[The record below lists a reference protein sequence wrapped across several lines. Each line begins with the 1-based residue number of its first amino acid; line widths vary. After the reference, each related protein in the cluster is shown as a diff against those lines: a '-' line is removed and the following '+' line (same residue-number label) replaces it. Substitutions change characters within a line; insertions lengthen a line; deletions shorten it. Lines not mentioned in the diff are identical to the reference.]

1 MSVYYCFGVDGRREN
16 LSERMQ
22 KRISVEEALI
32 LTPVQHH
39 ILILFAQCSFAEMET
54 ITVKNG
60 ASYKIYF
67 IQRTSAV
74 PCLFIT
80 EVSLKS
86 TIDRARIWYAQSN
99 YVA

>member
-1 MSVYYCFGVDGRREN
+1 MKTMSVYYCFGVDAWREN

-39 ILILFAQCSFAEMET
+39 IWILFVQCSFAEMKT

-60 ASYKIYF
+60 VIQNQEPIY
-67 IQRTSAV
+67 
-74 PCLFIT
+74 PG
-80 EVSLKS
+80 
-86 TIDRARIWYAQSN
+86 N
-99 YVA
+99 